1 MISENQ
7 LAARRSRLSPAM
19 LALLAQRLG
28 SKVEESEKQ
37 QTIPRRSGEG
47 PVRLSFAQQRLWF
60 LNLLE
65 PGSTAYNMPTGL
77 RLLGNLDGAA
87 LEPSFTEVVG
97 RHEVLR
103 TRIESVDGTPVQ
115 VVMPAEAVDLSL
127 VDLRAIA
134 DEERAAFVRRMA
146 VEEGQRVFDLSQGRL
161 LRHTLLRLG
170 AEEHV
175 LLLTMHHIV
184 SDGWSMEILTREVST
199 LYAAYASGQESPL
212 AELPIQYADYAVWQ
226 REWLQ
231 GEVLEEQ
238 LGYWRKQLAD
248 APAVLDLPTDR
259 NRPAQQSAREA
270 SLPLQLSTELTAGLK
285 QLSKREGVTLF
296 MTLLAAW
303 QLLLARYSRQPD
315 VVVGSPVANRTRA
328 EVEGLIGFFVNTLV
342 LRTEVSSEL
351 RVRELLQRVREV
363 CLGAYAHQ
371 EVPFE
376 MLVEQ
381 LQPERDLSYTP
392 LFQVMLVLQNAPQ
405 QGIEWAGVQMRALEL
420 ESGTAKYDLTLGLAE
435 SERGLVGTLEY
446 NRDLY
451 ERESM
456 ERLVAHYQ
464 QVLSGLVEKVEQ
476 RVSDVRLLSEAE
488 EAQVLRQENE
498 RRAEYEV
505 ASSLTELFERQV
517 ERAPEAT
524 ALLWEEQQ
532 VSYAELNRR
541 ANQLAHYLRR
551 LGVGPESL
559 VALVMERSVEMGVAV
574 LGVLKAGGAY
584 LPVDPAYPGE
594 RVRFMLEDAGASV
607 VLASGVEFK
616 DGNARVVRL
625 DQEWQG
631 IAAEPEANLE
641 SVTVADNLAYVIYTS
656 GSTGRP
662 KGMMITHRNVLR
674 LFATSEQ
681 HFHFNANDVWS
692 LFHSYAFD
700 FSVWELW
707 GALLYGGKLLL
718 VKYWE
723 SRSPSAFLEQ
733 VREAGVTVLNQ
744 TPSAFRQLQHA
755 EAEEPSGRL
764 KLRVVIFGGE
774 ALELSSLKPWVERH
788 GAEAPQLV
796 NMYGITET
804 TVHVTYRRLRASEIE
819 GASGKVIGQAL
830 DDLVLYVLDERM
842 QVLPVG
848 VAGEMYVGGA
858 GLGRGYLGR
867 PELTA
872 TRFVPDPYSGVAG
885 ARLYRTGD
893 VGRYRASGELEYVGR
908 ADEQVKVRGHRIE
921 LGEIEAALQ
930 QHEGVREAVVLV
942 RGEAEQQQLVGYV
955 VVAAGETVTSSEL
968 RASLE
973 QRLPEYMIPQAFV
986 ALEQWPLT
994 VNGKLDRNALPEP
1007 DGSRPELGK
1016 EYVAPR
1022 TAVEEVLAGVWSE
1035 VLGIEQISIHDNFF
1049 ELGGHSLLATQVV
1062 SRVREAFR
1070 VDLPLSDVFERA
1082 TVTATAGVI
1091 EARMRGGS
1099 EFVEQPIRVVP
1110 RSEVLPLS
1118 FAQQRL
1124 WFLDQMEPGTATYNI
1139 PVGIRLS
1146 GSLEVAA
1153 LERSI
1158 SEVVRRHETLRT
1170 RFVEEEGR
1178 ARQVIE
1184 AAEPVRLPVTE
1195 LGEQEAIRLANEEA
1209 RRPFDLACGPLWR
1222 GQLIRLSAAEHVL
1235 LFTMHHIVSDG
1246 WSMNVLTRE
1255 VSALYEAYVNGGA
1268 AALAELPIQY
1278 ADYAVWQR
1286 EWLQGEVLEEQLGY
1300 WRKQLAGAPAVLEL
1314 PADHQRPVQQ
1324 SHRGANLPFQLSQ
1337 DVSRGLKQLSQREGV
1352 TLFMTLLAAWQLL
1365 LARYSRQSDVVVG
1378 SPVANRTRAE
1388 VEGLIG
1394 FFVNTL
1400 VLRTEVSSE
1409 LRVRELLQRVREVCL
1424 GAYAH
1429 QEVPFE
1435 MLVEQLQPERDL
1447 SYTPLFQVMLVLQN
1461 APQQGIEWAG
1471 VQMRALELESG
1482 TAKYDLTLGLAES
1495 ERGLVG
1501 TLEYNRDLYERAS
1514 MERLVGHYQQVLS
1527 GLVEKVEQR
1536 GSDGRLRGAREEAQ
1550 VLRQGNERRAEY
1562 EVASSLTELF
1572 ERQVERAPEATALL
1586 WEEQQVSNAELNARA
1601 NQLGHYLRRLGVG
1614 PESLVAL
1621 VIERSVEMVVAVLG
1635 VLKAGGAYLPVDPAY
1650 PGERVRFMLKMPARQ
1665 WC

>member
-77 RLLGNLDGAA
+77 RLLGNLDVAA
-87 LEPSFTEVVG
+87 LERSFTEVVR

-488 EAQVLRQENE
+488 EAQVLRQGNE

-559 VALVMERSVEMGVAV
+559 VALVMERSVEMVVAV

-607 VLASGVEFK
+607 VLTSGVEFK
-616 DGNARVVRL
+616 DGNARVVRV

-723 SRSPSAFLEQ
+723 SRTPSAFLEQ

-804 TVHVTYRRLRASEIE
+804 TVHVTYRCLQASEIE

-830 DDLVLYVLDERM
+830 DDLVLYILDEQM
-842 QVLPVG
+842 QVLPAG

-1035 VLGIEQISIHDNFF
+1035 VLGIEQISIHDTFF
-1049 ELGGHSLLATQVV
+1049 QLGGDSIRSIQVLAKARAAGFNLSVQQLFQHPTIYDLAQTQLDEETFAAGPLPAFSLISEAD
-1062 SRVREAFR
+1062 REALGEGV
-1070 VDLPLSDVFERA
+1070 VDAYPLTRLQ
-1082 TVTATAGVI
+1082 AGMLFHGAYDPSAAVYHDI
-1091 EARMRGGS
+1091 
-1099 EFVEQPIRVVP
+1099 
-1110 RSEVLPLS
+1110 LS
-1118 FAQQRL
+1118 FHLRAPL
-1124 WFLDQMEPGTATYNI
+1124 ELTALRQAI
-1139 PVGIRLS
+1139 D
-1146 GSLEVAA
+1146 EVA
-1153 LERSI
+1153 ERHPILRPAFDFGSY
-1158 SEVVRRHETLRT
+1158 SE
-1170 RFVEEEGR
+1170 
-1178 ARQVIE
+1178 
-1184 AAEPVRLPVTE
+1184 
-1195 LGEQEAIRLANEEA
+1195 
-1209 RRPFDLACGPLWR
+1209 PL
-1222 GQLIRLSAAEHVL
+1222 Q
-1235 LFTMHHIVSDG
+1235 
-1246 WSMNVLTRE
+1246 
-1255 VSALYEAYVNGGA
+1255 
-1268 AALAELPIQY
+1268 
-1278 ADYAVWQR
+1278 
-1286 EWLQGEVLEEQLGY
+1286 
-1300 WRKQLAGAPAVLEL
+1300 
-1314 PADHQRPVQQ
+1314 
-1324 SHRGANLPFQLSQ
+1324 
-1337 DVSRGLKQLSQREGV
+1337 
-1352 TLFMTLLAAWQLL
+1352 
-1365 LARYSRQSDVVVG
+1365 
-1378 SPVANRTRAE
+1378 
-1388 VEGLIG
+1388 
-1394 FFVNTL
+1394 
-1400 VLRTEVSSE
+1400 
-1409 LRVRELLQRVREVCL
+1409 
-1424 GAYAH
+1424 
-1429 QEVPFE
+1429 
-1435 MLVEQLQPERDL
+1435 
-1447 SYTPLFQVMLVLQN
+1447 
-1461 APQQGIEWAG
+1461 
-1471 VQMRALELESG
+1471 
-1482 TAKYDLTLGLAES
+1482 
-1495 ERGLVG
+1495 
-1501 TLEYNRDLYERAS
+1501 
-1514 MERLVGHYQQVLS
+1514 
-1527 GLVEKVEQR
+1527 
-1536 GSDGRLRGAREEAQ
+1536 
-1550 VLRQGNERRAEY
+1550 
-1562 EVASSLTELF
+1562 
-1572 ERQVERAPEATALL
+1572 
-1586 WEEQQVSNAELNARA
+1586 
-1601 NQLGHYLRRLGVG
+1601 
-1614 PESLVAL
+1614 
-1621 VIERSVEMVVAVLG
+1621 
-1635 VLKAGGAYLPVDPAY
+1635 
-1650 PGERVRFMLKMPARQ
+1650 
-1665 WC
+1665 